1 MECAQD
7 AMAQAQYPNRDKEH
21 THTIVKHFANFTAI
35 VTAYTNITYNLLT
48 ISDI

>member
-7 AMAQAQYPNRDKEH
+7 AMAQAQFPNRAKKD
-21 THTIVKHFANFTAI
+21 THTIVEHFTNFTAI